1 MRNEERKLDHII
13 SRMQSDTSV
22 DAPADLIKFARNVF
36 VQRSFE
42 KAPSMLERIVA
53 VLRMDLAP
61 NRAAIG
67 ERSAGGSAARQML
80 FDAGD
85 SAIDLRVT
93 PNGDAFDI
101 RGQHI
106 GDLSAE
112 TVRLES
118 ANDHFTSQN
127 DELKGFEFKSVPAGN
142 YRLTIS
148 FATTEIVID
157 EITLG

>member
-61 NRAAIG
+61 NRVAIG
-67 ERSAGGSAARQML
+67 ERCL
-80 FDAGD
+80 
-85 SAIDLRVT
+85 T
-93 PNGDAFDI
+93 PVI
-101 RGQHI
+101 RR
-106 GDLSAE
+106 STCE
-112 TVRLES
+112 
-118 ANDHFTSQN
+118 
-127 DELKGFEFKSVPAGN
+127 
-142 YRLTIS
+142 
-148 FATTEIVID
+148 
-157 EITLG
+157 